1 LCFNSSLKSKHV
13 AAVAIAGSVGFATLG
28 VILVTNGKEDE
39 GTRYGRLALS
49 ILNKFQARDLECRV
63 HTIVYG
69 MIHPSSHAMR
79 DSIKPLLAA
88 HRTGLVTG
96 DIQVRDC
103 CGV

>member
-1 LCFNSSLKSKHV
+1 M
-13 AAVAIAGSVGFATLG
+13 GFATLG